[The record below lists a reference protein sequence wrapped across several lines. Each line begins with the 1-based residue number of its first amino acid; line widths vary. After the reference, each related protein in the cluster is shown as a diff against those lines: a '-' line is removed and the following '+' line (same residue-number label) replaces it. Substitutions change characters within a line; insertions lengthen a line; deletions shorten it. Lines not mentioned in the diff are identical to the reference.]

1 MLTHQLFIWSLRWLP
16 IRLISGTPCSS
27 SRWSVAP
34 GCSSGLQPIRL
45 SSRWPSAPL
54 DSHSGILSV
63 DAGESSR
70 VRSSPLVSS
79 GRQDR
84 HRWASGCSCWIP
96 RAGSPACRP
105 ADPSPGLCGGGIPTS
120 LPVHRHRRGPG
131 SRCSSVLGLASCVL
145 VRGPSPNAQTRT
157 PMSVKSSLSSFCPA
171 CHRTSILPV
180 QVSQVPPL
188 FGRRTHFPHEQDGVF
203 LYTGHADT
211 RPCWSVEE

>member
-1 MLTHQLFIWSLRWLP
+1 MVRHVLFRDPMTFSRRGGGQPAALPAERRLVGASAACARSWGVFIMCDCHSAIGFLLRGPSLSAGWRALELSWLGSGTRVRYGFPQRRLTSVLTHQLFIGSLRWLP

-79 GRQDR
+79 SRQDR
-84 HRWASGCSCWIP
+84 HP
-96 RAGSPACRP
+96 
-105 ADPSPGLCGGGIPTS
+105 
-120 LPVHRHRRGPG
+120 
-131 SRCSSVLGLASCVL
+131 
-145 VRGPSPNAQTRT
+145 
-157 PMSVKSSLSSFCPA
+157 
-171 CHRTSILPV
+171 
-180 QVSQVPPL
+180 
-188 FGRRTHFPHEQDGVF
+188 
-203 LYTGHADT
+203 
-211 RPCWSVEE
+211 